1 MKRITFLVASAL
13 AASAIPASPPA
24 WADDWHGV
32 TNYPAQVSAFT
43 FGSGVLSA
51 NHPVHFGAWTV
62 SFGAQSVQT
71 VYVQQTAGYSWFHTG
86 KPYSL
91 ICANAVLGQTTCAM
105 WLQPASQNSVE
116 ACKMALLPNLGTV
129 DLLPIP
135 CPTSITFQR

>member
-1 MKRITFLVASAL
+1 MKSTTLLLASAL
-13 AASAIPASPPA
+13 AATTASA

-32 TNYPAQVSAFT
+32 TNYPAKVSAFT
-43 FGSGVLSA
+43 FGAGVLSA

-62 SFGAQSVQT
+62 SFGTQSVQT

-105 WLQPASQNSVE
+105 WLQPAAQNSAAISGGRPGAPKTASARE
-116 ACKMALLPNLGTV
+116 QCK
-129 DLLPIP
+129 
-135 CPTSITFQR
+135 